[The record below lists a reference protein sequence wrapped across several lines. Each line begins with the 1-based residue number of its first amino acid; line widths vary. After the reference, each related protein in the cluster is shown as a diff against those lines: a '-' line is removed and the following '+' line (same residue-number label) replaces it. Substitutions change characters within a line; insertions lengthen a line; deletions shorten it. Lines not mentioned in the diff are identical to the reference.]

1 MMNIVMKILLLGF
14 LTILHANRFPEN
26 GETFNHV
33 QIFFRWEQIPHAIN
47 HELSIQN
54 LDTEE
59 WFDVMTESNSHLMT
73 EFIDW
78 NSTFAW
84 FACGHFE
91 DGSAPLCNQVQEF
104 TINPLPDYFP
114 NEINILSHDESL
126 YQEGITVMDF
136 ESQNC
141 SGALDENGRPL
152 LFIQKEDFQERFVF
166 TQFLKN
172 GNMVGFGPGKGYEIN
187 LDGNIVFETPD
198 AMSVHHDFNKTSKDT
213 YFLISATI
221 QNQYCPEECNS
232 SLPDEIPWQGD
243 IFREFDKHGNEIW
256 SWNAFDYYDLS
267 EYNPYYVEIYNGW
280 NPMDWTH
287 SNSVSFDENSESVI
301 VSARNLSRITKIDY
315 SSKELVWNMGEAD
328 YMNETYFQEDHNFS
342 QQHSVQV
349 LDNGNLLFF
358 DNHRYLSPELS
369 RCLEIAYDETNQTS
383 EITWEHV
390 LPMEL
395 FSGSRG
401 ECDRLE
407 NGNTL
412 ITAGRT
418 GNTIEVTPNNELAW
432 HLEVKNSNLKITMY
446 RSSRIPNLHPV
457 AFSLSIDELTGDFMN
472 PQVEL
477 DNGNMTLNIHNHG
490 WSEGWYVHSINDHV
504 DSSYVHPFEDAV
516 INLDLNDLGIQESP
530 NLLVK
535 VFPTHATEKVQTLE
549 ITQASSGLLGD
560 MNEDGLINVLD
571 IVILATLILD
581 GDETDLTGD
590 LNQDG
595 IQNVL
600 DIVLLINTILGNQ

>member
-1 MMNIVMKILLLGF
+1 
-14 LTILHANRFPEN
+14 
-26 GETFNHV
+26 
-33 QIFFRWEQIPHAIN
+33 
-47 HELSIQN
+47 
-54 LDTEE
+54 
-59 WFDVMTESNSHLMT
+59 
-73 EFIDW
+73 
-78 NSTFAW
+78 
-84 FACGHFE
+84 
-91 DGSAPLCNQVQEF
+91 
-104 TINPLPDYFP
+104 
-114 NEINILSHDESL
+114 
-126 YQEGITVMDF
+126 
-136 ESQNC
+136 
-141 SGALDENGRPL
+141 
-152 LFIQKEDFQERFVF
+152 
-166 TQFLKN
+166 
-172 GNMVGFGPGKGYEIN
+172 
-187 LDGNIVFETPD
+187 
-198 AMSVHHDFNKTSKDT
+198 
-213 YFLISATI
+213 
-221 QNQYCPEECNS
+221 
-232 SLPDEIPWQGD
+232 
-243 IFREFDKHGNEIW
+243 
-256 SWNAFDYYDLS
+256 
-267 EYNPYYVEIYNGW
+267 
-280 NPMDWTH
+280 
-287 SNSVSFDENSESVI
+287 
-301 VSARNLSRITKIDY
+301 
-315 SSKELVWNMGEAD
+315 
-328 YMNETYFQEDHNFS
+328 
-342 QQHSVQV
+342 
-349 LDNGNLLFF
+349 
-358 DNHRYLSPELS
+358 
-369 RCLEIAYDETNQTS
+369 
-383 EITWEHV
+383 
-390 LPMEL
+390 MEL